1 MHIDNVHKYLE
12 YYVLC
17 EDFNK
22 SKVRT
27 FNIFNHGYIYERLPI
42 LIKHYDNYKT
52 FKKELLSLF
61 KYCYLSKREWEIFI
75 EVRDNVNKVSI
86 YEQIEPNIDIIA
98 KYVIE
103 MYNKVKRKKLII

>member
-1 MHIDNVHKYLE
+1 MHIDNVHKHLE

-22 SKVRT
+22 SKIRMK
-27 FNIFNHGYIYERLPI
+27 NIFEHRYIYERLPI
-42 LIKHYDNYKT
+42 LIKQYKNYKS
-52 FKKELLSLF
+52 FKKELLFLF
-61 KYCYLSKREWEIFI
+61 KCCYWSKREWEIFI
-75 EVRDNVNKVSI
+75 EARGKFNKVSI
-86 YEQIEPNIDIIA
+86 YDQIEPNIDLIA

>member
-1 MHIDNVHKYLE
+1 MHIDNVHKHLE

-22 SKVRT
+22 SKVRKI
-27 FNIFNHGYIYERLPI
+27 NIFKHGYIYERLPI
-42 LIKHYDNYKT
+42 LIKQYKDYKS

-61 KYCYLSKREWEIFI
+61 KYCYQSKREWEIFI
-75 EVRDNVNKVSI
+75 EVRGEFNKVSI